1 MTTFDVAMS
10 VTSGTPRFFARIAA
24 TREVAWFNSGSV
36 RLAQSAKTGPNFLS

>member
-24 TREVAWFNSGSV
+24 TREVAWFNERVGAAGPV
-36 RLAQSAKTGPNFLS
+36 R